1 MDLDADIADHN
12 KTVIRDLGLH
22 VTDIPG
28 RDHIF
33 STVICFERKR
43 SFFVI
48 RPRHDS
54 LKQVIIRKPLIVL
67 RRCSTGFRRL
77 TLRHPCSG

>member
-1 MDLDADIADHN
+1 MDLDTDISDHN
-12 KTVIRDLGLH
+12 KTVIRDLSLH
-22 VTDIPG
+22 VTDISG

-33 STVICFERKR
+33 STIICFERKR